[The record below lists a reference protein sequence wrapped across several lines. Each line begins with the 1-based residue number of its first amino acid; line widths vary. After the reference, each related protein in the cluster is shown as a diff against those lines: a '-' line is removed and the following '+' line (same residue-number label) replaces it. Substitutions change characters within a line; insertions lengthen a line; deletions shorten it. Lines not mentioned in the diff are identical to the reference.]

1 MRLHG
6 QRDTLGSMA
15 KSATLPTDLRH
26 VRPVQPLQF
35 PSSDPEWDMP
45 ESTRHGFLCEL
56 LYQILRGALSREHS
70 IGKDNFVYFDVT
82 RPRRCL
88 APDGFVKLDF
98 PRDVFPAWKTWERGV
113 PELCVEILSP
123 SDTKEK
129 LSFPEK
135 LRRYRALGTRELVA
149 FDVDAP
155 AGSRVRAWDR
165 IEDDLVERVVEDE
178 TTPCL
183 TLGLHW
189 VLALGG
195 EDIPVALRLAKDAAG
210 GELLLTGEEAAH
222 VARAAADA
230 ARLEADAARL
240 EAEAAAADALAEVER
255 LKKLLADRDR

>member
-6 QRDTLGSMA
+6 QRDTLGNVA
-15 KSATLPTDLRH
+15 KPAILPTDLRH

-45 ESTRHGFLCEL
+45 ESSRHGLLCDL
-56 LYQILRGALSREHS
+56 VRQILGHALGREHS
-70 IGKDNFVYFDVT
+70 IGKDNFVYFDAT
-82 RPRRCL
+82 RPRRCI
-88 APDGFVKLDF
+88 APDGFVKLNF
-98 PRDVFPAWKTWERGV
+98 PRDVFPTWRTWERGA

-135 LRRYRALGTRELVA
+135 LRRYRAMGTRELVA
-149 FDVDAP
+149 FNADAR

-165 IEDDLVERVVEDE
+165 IEDDLVERVVEGE

-189 VLALGG
+189 VLAPGG
-195 EDIPVALRLAKDAAG
+195 EDLPVALRLAKDAG
-210 GELLLTGEEAAH
+210 GQELLLTGEEAA
-222 VARAAADA
+222 
-230 ARLEADAARL
+230 LT
-240 EAEAAAADALAEVER
+240 EVER

>member
-56 LYQILRGALSREHS
+56 LYQILRRALGREHS
-70 IGKDNFVYFDVT
+70 IGKDNFVYFDAVH
-82 RPRRCL
+82 PRRCV
-88 APDGFVKLDF
+88 APDGFVKLGF
-98 PRDVFPAWKTWERGV
+98 ARDVFDSWKTWERGA

-135 LRRYRALGTRELVA
+135 LRRYRALGTRELIA
-149 FDVDAP
+149 FDLDAP
-155 AGSRVRAWDR
+155 AGARVRAWDR
-165 IEDDLVERVVEDE
+165 IEDDLVERVVEGE

-183 TLGLHW
+183 TLGRHW
-189 VLALGG
+189 VLAPGG
-195 EDIPVALRLAKDAAG
+195 EDLPVALRLAKNADG
-210 GELLLTGEEAAH
+210 QELLLTSEEAAH

-230 ARLEADAARL
+230 ARVD
-240 EAEAAAADALAEVER
+240 AEAVAANALAEVER
-255 LKKLLADRDR
+255 LEKLLADRDR